1 MLAFEAAMKIFFRML
16 MFSHESFKFD
26 VFMAVN
32 TPGLLFF

>member
-1 MLAFEAAMKIFFRML
+1 MKIFFRML
-16 MFSHESFKFD
+16 TFSHESFEFD